1 MGELWHASV
10 EIGVGL
16 GVYTEANLGGA
27 RAHERFKFGNRSLMG
42 CEQRGEAAY
51 TDLRLD
57 LIWVANRNE
66 ERDIFKILK

>member
-1 MGELWHASV
+1 MGELWDVSIK
-10 EIGVGL
+10 IGVGL
-16 GVYTEANLGGA
+16 GVHTEANLGGA
-27 RAHERFKFGNRSLMG
+27 RTQERFKFDNRSLME

-66 ERDIFKILK
+66 ERDF